1 MGRAVPFPVKTPST
15 LPPGPTTGPPTFPGR
30 SSASSRNWLSVVVLT
45 TAGVA
50 GGRFSI
56 RGFDS
61 RTTGSLRSRTAG
73 FPKGIGRPCAVAR
86 TCAIPRAESM
96 PTSRT
101 VCILPLLST
110 SRRLS
115 PPPTRLAAVRKS
127 PCGSIRNAVPKV
139 WLLTIVTT
147 PSRARSS
154 SSGRSTEAGGAV
166 GVGVGSGV
174 ALGGSAIRRWAAV
187 GIRTAAPV
195 STRLM
200 TRAARSCSSRPL
212 GRRLTVLKRGWPGFL
227 GVALL
232 SYTFI
237 TMRLRN
243 TETNAVQPLEP
254 AGRPIGIYVC
264 GITPYDTTHLGHAF
278 TYVVFDVLVRALR
291 AAGHAVR
298 YVQNV
303 TDVDDDI
310 IRRARELGTTWDRL
324 AAKETALYEADM
336 ADLNVRAP
344 DVFPKVS
351 QTIPKIVALVRTLE
365 AQGHAY
371 QRGGNVY
378 FRVGS
383 VTDYGRL
390 SRLGRDEMIKLSAE
404 RGADPNDSR
413 KQDPLDFLLW
423 QESAPD
429 EPHWSSPWG
438 EGRPGWHIECSAM
451 ALANLGDQVDVHG
464 GGSDL
469 IFPHHE
475 SEIAQSESVTGIR
488 PFARIWA
495 HVGMLRYRGQMMSKS
510 LHNLVLVRDLLGRY
524 DPDSIRVLLLRHHY
538 RESWD
543 YTPEQLDDAAAWTG
557 RLRESAGRAATAT
570 AARAAAVFAALD
582 DDLDT
587 PRALRLL
594 EESIQSGAGDW
605 RAAADVL
612 GLRLGDDRMAA
623 SETKKALGWRAPF
636 S

>member
-1 MGRAVPFPVKTPST
+1 
-15 LPPGPTTGPPTFPGR
+15 
-30 SSASSRNWLSVVVLT
+30 
-45 TAGVA
+45 
-50 GGRFSI
+50 
-56 RGFDS
+56 
-61 RTTGSLRSRTAG
+61 
-73 FPKGIGRPCAVAR
+73 
-86 TCAIPRAESM
+86 
-96 PTSRT
+96 
-101 VCILPLLST
+101 
-110 SRRLS
+110 
-115 PPPTRLAAVRKS
+115 
-127 PCGSIRNAVPKV
+127 
-139 WLLTIVTT
+139 
-147 PSRARSS
+147 
-154 SSGRSTEAGGAV
+154 
-166 GVGVGSGV
+166 
-174 ALGGSAIRRWAAV
+174 
-187 GIRTAAPV
+187 
-195 STRLM
+195 
-200 TRAARSCSSRPL
+200 
-212 GRRLTVLKRGWPGFL
+212 
-227 GVALL
+227 
-232 SYTFI
+232 
-237 TMRLRN
+237 MRLRN
-243 TETNAVQPLEP
+243 TETNVVQPLEP
-254 AGRPIGIYVC
+254 VTRPIGIYVC
-264 GITPYDTTHLGHAF
+264 GITPYDTTHLGHAL
-278 TYVVFDVLVRALR
+278 TYVVFDVLVRALL
-291 AAGHAVR
+291 AAGRAVR

-310 IRRARELGTTWDRL
+310 IRRARELGITWDRL

-351 QTIPKIVALVRTLE
+351 QTIPKIIALVRTLE

-371 QRGGNVY
+371 RRGGNVY

-495 HVGMLRYRGQMMSKS
+495 HVGMLRYRGQKMSKS

-538 RESWD
+538 RESWE
-543 YTPEQLDDAAAWTG
+543 YTPEQLGDAAAWTE
-557 RLRESAGRAATAT
+557 RLRESASRSKTVTAGRP
-570 AARAAAVFAALD
+570 AAVLAALD

-594 EESIQSGAGDW
+594 EEAIQEGAGDW

-612 GLRLGDDRMAA
+612 GLQLGADRMPAP
-623 SETKKALGWRAPF
+623 ETKKALGWRAPF